1 MKRICSF
8 TSILHKYFSLKCKN
22 RVNLVQGTD
31 SFFHVFFFVF
41 FFSKPNLNATA
52 GENNFV
58 GWKKTKWKILR
69 HFNVNLLLA
78 IFNFTNLMHIQC
90 RPSGILLDWSTYRQI
105 YCKCR
110 QTCFVSVR
118 FDSKRSVFIRNFNW
132 LYWRY
137 NWINCRHV
145 K

>member
-1 MKRICSF
+1 MQKPGQFGSGNRFVLPCISF
-8 TSILHKYFSLKCKN
+8 CI
-22 RVNLVQGTD
+22 
-31 SFFHVFFFVF
+31 FFL
-41 FFSKPNLNATA
+41 KPNLNATA
-52 GENNFV
+52 RENNFV

-78 IFNFTNLMHIQC
+78 IFNFTNLMHIHYSISPK
-90 RPSGILLDWSTYRQI
+90 RYPSWLIDLSSNLLQM
-105 YCKCR
+105 
-110 QTCFVSVR
+110 QTDLFRFGSVR